1 MSKPKKAA
9 KPRWQRRKELRRPEI
24 LAAALA
30 VFAARGFTAA
40 RLDEVA
46 TRAGVT
52 KGTLYLYF
60 QNKEALFKALI
71 HDYLVPNLALA
82 EERVR
87 SHTGRASDL
96 LLDVVHGLAGAIV
109 GTTAGMMPKLVIADA
124 GNFP

>member
-1 MSKPKKAA
+1 MAKAKKTATLKKIA
-9 KPRWQRRKELRRPEI
+9 GPRWRRRKEERRPEI

-46 TRAGVT
+46 AKAGVT

-71 HDYLVPNLALA
+71 HESLVPNLALA

-87 SHTGRASDL
+87 SHTGRAADL
-96 LLDVVHGLAGAIV
+96 LLEIVHGL
-109 GTTAGMMPKLVIADA
+109 T
-124 GNFP
+124 